1 MKNFSKINFLNID
14 ILLLVT
20 TICIQRS
27 IMIVI
32 IQQFNNR
39 SYIDRLICGQFK
51 FVITLS
57 PFDIS
62 KSFSLIVKCVAD
74 SNSVNRLMC
83 GQLKFD
89 RTLLNNFI
97 YPFSKTFST
106 NVLAFTSCNDVII
119 IIQSL

>member
-1 MKNFSKINFLNID
+1 MAITPVSFLCYHSIDRQTIFTISYNFATYIKYQVQLFFLCSPLNI
-14 ILLLVT
+14 
-20 TICIQRS
+20 IQS
-27 IMIVI
+27 
-32 IQQFNNR
+32 
-39 SYIDRLICGQFK
+39 S
-51 FVITLS
+51 
-57 PFDIS
+57 
-62 KSFSLIVKCVAD
+62 IVKCVAD

-89 RTLLNNFI
+89 RTLLSNFI